1 MLYLDTNIY
10 YRSNQDKGY
19 NLPSIGQELIF
30 TQSKEIQHSYLSR
43 DIKILSEYLGIKE
56 EMGLY
61 ELFSFF
67 FEGKVTDDFDMIE
80 TLFNGFLVDSSWCFC
95 LKIGVT
101 FCWFT
106 VTERKLKKLGTLQ
119 FSEVISRYTVGKF
132 IKRLRYSLVKSGVNL
147 NKVKYLVWSEDDID
161 SLWGSYILKFDCLR
175 TFFSKIDGLRGLDV
189 EGVMHFLGKTLALK
203 YQVTAENFV
212 DCLNDSFYALKLEQ
226 KDGVLYSRTTYYK
239 DYSTCISP
247 IVNQSDCTYGIII
260 DCEGQLGGTGAIDD
274 GCRELGGIIFCR
286 YKNILVSLDTFSCD
300 EKLLEDTLL
309 QVVRNYKSL
318 SNYFWG
324 RINIYCY
331 GASDERML
339 KSSIKD
345 LCSRKSIKTFSNL
358 FNYVDCKDF
367 ISNYLLCNEEV
378 IVEGRQT
385 LSNIAKALGVKP
397 LFPKHKP
404 LNDARTL
411 FNILSQILMETGK
424 FLY

>member
-1 MLYLDTNIY
+1 
-10 YRSNQDKGY
+10 
-19 NLPSIGQELIF
+19 
-30 TQSKEIQHSYLSR
+30 
-43 DIKILSEYLGIKE
+43 
-56 EMGLY
+56 MGLY

-286 YKNILVSLDTFSCD
+286 YKSILVSLDTFSCD

-318 SNYFWG
+318 SNYLWG

-367 ISNYLLCNEEV
+367 ISNYLLCNEEI